1 MQATNKTITQGNR
14 LIAEF
19 MGAERYAP
27 NDFDIHGCAT
37 LDVTEQEG
45 KHFFNPSE
53 MKYHSSWDW
62 LMPVVEKIESI
73 NSIKDQSTTDYFF
86 QATNFIQNYTAS
98 IMSRDNLLIVEAEGE
113 ARIDASFN
121 AVVEFIEWYNQD
133 RSEKEVQSC

>member
-1 MQATNKTITQGNR
+1 M
-14 LIAEF
+14 L
-19 MGAERYAP
+19 
-27 NDFDIHGCAT
+27 
-37 LDVTEQEG
+37 
-45 KHFFNPSE
+45 
-53 MKYHSSWDW
+53 
-62 LMPVVEKIESI
+62 VVEKIESI

>member
-1 MQATNKTITQGNR
+1 MQATNETITQGNR

-19 MGAERYAP
+19 MGFY
-27 NDFDIHGCAT
+27 G
-37 LDVTEQEG
+37 
-45 KHFFNPSE
+45 NPTTKEPITSIE
-53 MKYHSSWDW
+53 KDSKYHSSWDW
-62 LMPVVEKIESI
+62 LMPVIEKIESI

-133 RSEKEVQSC
+133 RSEKEAQSC